1 MVAKTIVVLL
11 MVATTLPAL
20 PQPPQQARYTLSIK
34 QVAAVVVRSFL
45 ETGIT
50 LTDQQISLP
59 ARVVATERIP
69 TLDISSVEVLSEYV
83 FEGHSKARSKIR
95 LTCRIASVC
104 LPFYAIVI
112 WPEGLSNPSG
122 APSFLSAHPARV
134 PKPMPEITMQA
145 GTHATLV
152 LDDERAH
159 IQLTVVSLES
169 GSTGHKIRVASPD
182 HKQIYI
188 AEIIGANLLKGSF

>member
-11 MVATTLPAL
+11 MVAMTLPAL
-20 PQPPQQARYTLSIK
+20 PQPPQQTRYTLTTK

-45 ETGIT
+45 ETGIA

-59 ARVVATERIP
+59 ARVVATEQIP
-69 TLDISSVEVLSEYV
+69 TLDVSSVEVLSDYV

-112 WPEGLSNPSG
+112 WPEGLSI
-122 APSFLSAHPARV
+122 
-134 PKPMPEITMQA
+134 PEITMQA

-169 GSTGHKIRVASPD
+169 GSAGHKIRVASPD

-188 AEIIGANLLKGSF
+188 AEIISANLLKGSF

>member
-11 MVATTLPAL
+11 MVAMTLPAL
-20 PQPPQQARYTLSIK
+20 PQPPQQTRYTLTTK

-45 ETGIT
+45 ETGIA

-59 ARVVATERIP
+59 ARVVATEQIP
-69 TLDISSVEVLSEYV
+69 TLDVSSVEVLSDYV

-112 WPEGLSNPSG
+112 WPEGLSIPSG
-122 APSFLSAHPARV
+122 VPSVLSSHPARV
-134 PKPMPEITMQA
+134 SKPMPEITMQA

-152 LDDERAH
+152 MDDERAH

-169 GSTGHKIRVASPD
+169 GSAGHKIRVASPD

-188 AEIIGANLLKGSF
+188 AEIISANLLKGSF